1 MPRHRFLSE
10 CEFTFHTHNVSLG
23 RPCLYLYH
31 KGFRDFEVGKGGG
44 GGGGGGKWRVLKLL
58 KSSVIATFLTISEV
72 GAGSPSLVA
81 SQLTN
86 DVIGLCAGC
95 LSEFLSL
102 GLRRFLSHFFVFTW
116 VMRPYSV
123 TVHYL
128 LFTVYCALSWQLVS
142 WTER

>member
-1 MPRHRFLSE
+1 MSE

-44 GGGGGGKWRVLKLL
+44 GGGRWGEVTCIKTSQIVSQQLSQPYRGGRWFSFAGRITINKRRHRALCLRFERI
-58 KSSVIATFLTISEV
+58 SVSRPKT
-72 GAGSPSLVA
+72 
-81 SQLTN
+81 
-86 DVIGLCAGC
+86 
-95 LSEFLSL
+95 
-102 GLRRFLSHFFVFTW
+102 FLSHFFVFTW

-142 WTER
+142 